1 MFFLYEAHVFSWIA
15 CLEDAGVPKHIQEL
29 YMIRLCWEFTVAT
42 LFFHVRF
49 FLFSCLYKICRKA
62 ESFEVFEHTEKS
74 FRIAFFSATPTEI
87 AAFEKGNQDFVR
99 LEDVKQ
105 V

>member
-1 MFFLYEAHVFSWIA
+1 
-15 CLEDAGVPKHIQEL
+15 
-29 YMIRLCWEFTVAT
+29 MIRLCWEFTVAT
-42 LFFHVRF
+42 RVFHVRF

-87 AAFEKGNQDFVR
+87 AAFEKGNQDIVP
-99 LEDVKQ
+99 LEGVKQ
-105 V
+105 LKYHSLMSFHFDFERSSRYYQTKQQVVQQ